1 MVLFR
6 KKTLT
11 EEEVEMM
18 LTSYRQ
24 DAYITELM
32 KLQIEASRTP
42 PEHSAELRE
51 ETWKGMKTI
60 EGILFRQRDG
70 GKMYGP
76 ILERIRNESFMKARE
91 DFEKNGK
98 DFR

>member
-1 MVLFR
+1 MGLFR
-6 KKTLT
+6 KKALT

-24 DAYITELM
+24 DAYIAELM
-32 KLQIEASRTP
+32 RLQIKASRTP
-42 PEHSAELRE
+42 PEHSVELRE

-60 EGILFRQRDG
+60 EGILFRQRNG
-70 GKMYGP
+70 GKTYGP
-76 ILERIRNESFMKARE
+76 ILERIRNKSFMKAQS